1 MLSDPH
7 AADTRVRWLGGL
19 GAVALLAGGLYLRF
33 DYEPRLPRRP
43 PRPPPA
49 DVNAAFRALDLDAN
63 VYRAG
68 VEKDA
73 FEAGLAPPHLEEL
86 GALYPYDVVEPRRTL
101 HASGASLETRDLS
114 MSLRTQR
121 VAASTNRGSVTT
133 NHIVLRIENRSA
145 EHVAYRVDTRPPG
158 DPRLCHEKGDLRHN
172 AMALAPRQ
180 AIERTE
186 CAREGIDTLRVERV
200 ETMRLPPLAFH
211 YVSRLYPAHIGLD
224 PRPTRGH
231 QPPKGSICGDI
242 PEQAIRRAMEKGTTS
257 WRDVIDFYARHSCVR
272 FIFPEGYKA
281 FSRAGERALPA
292 SATVG
297 ATAP

>member
-1 MLSDPH
+1 MHSDLEGSDRRFQIP
-7 AADTRVRWLGGL
+7 AVLA
-19 GAVALLAGGLYLRF
+19 AVALLAGGLWLRF

-101 HASGASLETRDLS
+101 RASGSSLETRDLAL
-114 MSLRTQR
+114 SLRTGR
-121 VAASTNRGSVTT
+121 VVNPTNKGTFT
-133 NHIVLRIENRSA
+133 QNHIILRIENRTP

-158 DPRLCHEKGDLRHN
+158 DPRLCFEKGDLPHN
-172 AMALAPRQ
+172 AIALMPRQ
-180 AIERTE
+180 TVERTE
-186 CAREGIDTLRVERV
+186 CAREGIDTVRIDRV

-211 YVSRLYPAHIGLD
+211 YVSRLYPSHIGLD
-224 PRPTRGH
+224 PRPARGH
-231 QPPKGSICGDI
+231 HSPKGSICGDI
-242 PEQAIRRAMEKGTTS
+242 PEQAIRRATEKGEIS
-257 WRDVIDFYARHSCVR
+257 WRDVIDFYARHSCAR
-272 FIFPEGYKA
+272 YIFPAGYKS
-281 FSRAGERALPA
+281 FSRASERPLPA
-292 SATVG
+292 VSSVG
-297 ATAP
+297 AARP